1 MRSINT
7 RLGLIPEWVVN
18 DLDIKGERRKVGNAY
33 ILSEKELSQIEGEF
47 FALKVFNLG
56 GIPIDYNEARALLS
70 GEKEP
75 YLFDEPEKEVDE
87 GITGEEVTKED
98 ATEETIEEYIEEEI
112 PAEITDKEVEE

>member
-7 RLGLIPEWVVN
+7 RLGLIPEWVV
-18 DLDIKGERRKVGNAY
+18 DELDIKGERRKVGNAY

-56 GIPIDYNEARALLS
+56 GIPIDYNEARVLLS

-75 YLFDEPEKEVDE
+75 YLFDEPEKEVEVDE
-87 GITGEEVTKED
+87 DTTEEEVTKEN
-98 ATEETIEEYIEEEI
+98 TIEEDIEEEI